1 MLPNDERDY
10 RHNVLRALRGICDA
24 LEKMARDGLVIRV
37 VNENGRKDEK
47 ESNHKEG

>member
-1 MLPNDERDY
+1 MTSAITGTTY
-10 RHNVLRALRGICDA
+10 SLRGICDA

-37 VNENGRKDEK
+37 VNENGCKDEK